1 MEAIVLDT
9 SVASLLH
16 RKKRRST
23 WRAWYEPHLLGRAL
37 VLSFQSVAE
46 LLAWAVEKRWT
57 KKDLGRLEHF
67 LGRFIIVP
75 YDLDLARVW
84 AEVTAHRKR
93 RGRRLE
99 SGDAWIIATAVH
111 RRLPLTTHDADHLG
125 LAIPGLKV
133 ISALEKASG
142 PL

>member
-1 MEAIVLDT
+1 MEAVVVDT

-16 RKKRRST
+16 PKKRRST
-23 WRAWYEPHLLGRAL
+23 LLAWFEPYLLGRIL

-46 LLAWAVEKRWT
+46 LWAWAVDKRWT
-57 KKDLGRLEHF
+57 RKDLRRLERF
-67 LGRFIIVP
+67 LGRFVIVP

-84 AEVTAHRKR
+84 AEVTVHCKK

-111 RRLPLTTHDADHLG
+111 RGLPLVTHDGDHLG
-125 LAIPGLKV
+125 LAVPRLKV
-133 ISALEKASG
+133 ISALEARA
-142 PL
+142 

>member
-1 MEAIVLDT
+1 MEAVVLDP

-16 RKKRRST
+16 PKKRRST
-23 WRAWYEPHLLGRAL
+23 WRAWSEPHLLGKGL

-46 LLAWAVEKRWT
+46 LLGWAVEKRWT
-57 KKDLGRLEHF
+57 RKDLAKLERF

-84 AEVTAHRKR
+84 AEVMAHCKR

-111 RRLPLTTHDADHLG
+111 RRLPLATHDADHLG
-125 LAIPGLKV
+125 LAIPRLKV